1 LEVAVKICGVKRLED
16 VEAALEHGADALG
29 FVFDPRSPRFV
40 GENAE
45 IVKELTA
52 AAPYQAK
59 TVAVFGKYREGL
71 DQFADLAQAHDY
83 EVLPRAGAVPVVRPV
98 PDVTAEQLVERAR
111 RFNPVALA
119 IDAYSPTASG
129 GTGIRVDVEFAL
141 RVKELSPW
149 PIVLAGGLK
158 PENVAEAVRQV
169 RPYAVDVSSGV
180 ESAPGVKDHE
190 RIERF
195 VDEAKGA

>member
-1 LEVAVKICGVKRLED
+1 MELAVKICGLKRPED
-16 VEAALEHGADALG
+16 VQAAVEFGANALG

-52 AAPYQAK
+52 QGPYHAK
-59 TVAVFGKYREGL
+59 SVAVFGKYREGF

-83 EVLPRAGAVPVVRPV
+83 EVLPRARAVPVVRPV
-98 PDVTAEQLVERAR
+98 PDMTVEQLIERAR
-111 RFNPVALA
+111 RYNPVALA
-119 IDAYSPTASG
+119 IDAVSPIASG
-129 GTGIRVDVEFAL
+129 GTGIRVDIDFAL
-141 RVKELSPW
+141 EVKELSPW

-190 RIERF
+190 LIERF
-195 VDEAKGA
+195 VNEAKGA